1 MFLPYAHDRAVR
13 RPPWL
18 TIAIVLL
25 NVILFVATR
34 VVLGARTAEAHD
46 RAEARAHQAL
56 ASAYQDHV
64 QHARGA
70 LAGTAGSEVLAWD
83 AFAPALARGPVVGVS
98 DAKREHWLTANA
110 DFDRAH
116 RQSPDV
122 ALDLFYGED
131 FRPWQLLT
139 HMFMHAGVLHIVF
152 NLYFFVLC
160 APPLEFRWGVAM
172 FAGLYLGGGLAAA
185 AAMLPLMAGTNHASL
200 GASGAVAACMG
211 AFFVR
216 HWNSR
221 IKFLWLRGP
230 FFVPEVRWGELA
242 LPAWLLLGLW
252 VASQAMYASVQEH
265 LGVAVGAH
273 LGGFGFGAAF
283 ALLLRV
289 SDWEKK
295 RFEKQILRGGDA
307 SPDDEDTDMAL
318 ALTRNGAWRDAS
330 HFCARALEQ
339 HPDHPVLLAIHA
351 RGLAH
356 VGDPEAA
363 RAALAKA
370 IAKAKAS
377 GPTEHLLDAART
389 LADRVPTLALDSSHT
404 LLLARWF
411 EDDGTPEDAL
421 WAYRDVAESN
431 PAHAL
436 APKALLRVAELH
448 RSVFANPE
456 GARAALVLF
465 LERYPEHPLAP
476 SARALLDGLPRARPS
491 SIPLDPS

>member
-1 MFLPYAHDRAVR
+1 MFLPYAHDQAVR

-18 TIAIVLL
+18 TIAIVVL
-25 NVILFVATR
+25 NVVLFVATR
-34 VVLGARTAEAHD
+34 VVLGTRTAEAYD
-46 RAEARAHQAL
+46 RAENRAHQAL

-64 QHARGA
+64 HRARDSV
-70 LAGTAGSEVLAWD
+70 AGRTSGEPLAWD
-83 AFAPALARGPVVGVS
+83 AFVSALARGPVVGVS
-98 DAKREHWLTANA
+98 EAKREHWLVARA
-110 DFDRAH
+110 DFARAH
-116 RQSPDV
+116 RQNPDV

-139 HMFMHAGVLHIVF
+139 HMFMHAGVLHILF

-160 APPLEFRWGVAM
+160 APPLEFRWGM
-172 FAGLYLGGGLAAA
+172 PTFAGLYVGGGLAAA
-185 AAMLPLMAGTNHASL
+185 AAMLPLVADTNENLL
-200 GASGAVAACMG
+200 GASGAVSACMG

-221 IKFLWLRGP
+221 VRFLWLRGP

-252 VASQAMYASVQEH
+252 VVSQAMYASVQEH

-283 ALLLRV
+283 ALLLRA
-289 SDWEKK
+289 SDEEKK
-295 RFEKQILRGGDA
+295 RFERQILRGGEA

-318 ALTRNGAWRDAS
+318 TLTRNGAWRDAS
-330 HFCARALEQ
+330 HFCARALEK

-351 RGLAH
+351 RGLTH
-356 VGDPEAA
+356 VGDLDAA
-363 RAALAKA
+363 RTALANA
-370 IAKAKAS
+370 IAKAA

-389 LADRVPTLALDSSHT
+389 LADRAPTLGLDPSMT

-411 EDDGTPEDAL
+411 VDDGTPEDAL

-436 APKALLRVAELH
+436 APKALLRAAELH
-448 RSVFANPE
+448 RSVLAEPE
-456 GARAALVLF
+456 SARNALMLF

-476 SARALLDGLPRARPS
+476 SARTLLEGLPRPRPS
-491 SIPLDPS
+491 SIALDPS